1 MLGGVVAELPWMYH
15 GAVVAREYGLPCVV
29 GLLGATKV
37 FRSGHTVLIDGS
49 LGLLVRTEEAAQA
62 DAQGR

>member
-1 MLGGVVAELPWMYH
+1 MLGGVVTELGGLMSH

-37 FRSGHTVLIDGS
+37 FRSGDTVLLDGAQGV
-49 LGLLVRTEEAAQA
+49 LIRVEEAAQ
-62 DAQGR
+62 